1 MHTVLPGFVET
12 EGFPQR
18 SALKSRL
25 LKRFVIEVD
34 DVARAR
40 SRTRSSTARREITVP
55 WFPYRLSSILQAL
68 VPGLFA
74 RFRRG
79 DRQQKGE

>member
-34 DVARAR
+34 EVARAI
-40 SRTRSSTARREITVP
+40 ADAIEHGKREITVP

-74 RFRRG
+74 RFAAG
-79 DRQQKGE
+79 TGYQKGE